1 MNKLITHIFILTTS
15 IVLSGCQSQSIATT
29 TEPRVSVVGQQQYSK
44 YPFEAKEVIYSIN
57 SGGFIEAQVNGFNH
71 KHSYS
76 KLEYRVD
83 WLDSKGILVYSSRHN
98 QWTEFPVFRNQT
110 FSFVVVA
117 PNPKA
122 TDFKIYIR
130 DPKQNSYNIYSTH
143 EGEIE

>member
-1 MNKLITHIFILTTS
+1 MNKLITYIFILTTS
-15 IVLSGCQSQSIATT
+15 IVLSGCQSIATT

-57 SGGFIEAQVNGFNH
+57 SGGFIEAQVN
-71 KHSYS
+71 
-76 KLEYRVD
+76 
-83 WLDSKGILVYSSRHN
+83 GILVYSSRHN

>member
-1 MNKLITHIFILTTS
+1 
-15 IVLSGCQSQSIATT
+15 
-29 TEPRVSVVGQQQYSK
+29 
-44 YPFEAKEVIYSIN
+44 
-57 SGGFIEAQVNGFNH
+57 
-71 KHSYS
+71 
-76 KLEYRVD
+76 
-83 WLDSKGILVYSSRHN
+83 LVYSSRHN